1 MRRCATSSFA
11 APAQRRDQRGAALVE
26 FVVVLPLLLLL
37 VFGVID
43 FASVFND
50 YQSVRQG
57 AGAGE
62 RMAVVNQA
70 PALTSPHCN
79 ATDVSNIHMSGPAPA
94 PGSAAADLICYTKSR
109 VGLNMDETRVALVF
123 NAPFKAGQPLM
134 ICVQYP
140 VSSLTGFFSSLF
152 NNKVL
157 NAQSETIV
165 EFLQPA
171 TPDASLANG
180 TVEEDP
186 ITSWPAS
193 CNASQL

>member
-1 MRRCATSSFA
+1 MRRCATSST
-11 APAQRRDQRGAALVE
+11 APASARRRDQRGAALVE

-70 PALTSPHCN
+70 PTLTSPHCD

-94 PGSAAADLICYTKSR
+94 PGSAAAD
-109 VGLNMDETRVALVF
+109 
-123 NAPFKAGQPLM
+123 
-134 ICVQYP
+134 
-140 VSSLTGFFSSLF
+140 
-152 NNKVL
+152 
-157 NAQSETIV
+157 
-165 EFLQPA
+165 
-171 TPDASLANG
+171 
-180 TVEEDP
+180 
-186 ITSWPAS
+186 
-193 CNASQL
+193 

>member
-1 MRRCATSSFA
+1 MS
-11 APAQRRDQRGAALVE
+11 RDQRGAAIVE

-57 AGAGE
+57 AGAGN

-70 PALTSPHCN
+70 PVVTSAHCN
-79 ATDVSNIHMSGPAPA
+79 ASNVANIHITGGTPA

-109 VGLNMDETRVALVF
+109 VGLNMDKTRVALVF
-123 NAPFKAGQPLM
+123 NAPLKAGQPLM
-134 ICVQYP
+134 VCVQYP
-140 VSSLTGFFSSLF
+140 MSSLTGFFGTAL
-152 NNKVL
+152 NHKVL

-165 EFLQPA
+165 EFLSPS
-171 TPDASLANG
+171 TPDASLSTG
-180 TVEEDP
+180 TVAEDP
-186 ITSWPAS
+186 ITSWPSS